1 MSDPIFAAIETY
13 RAAWT
18 ALEKGCERLDDE
30 STPETEAEFDRLNDA
45 AEEAACTL
53 ADTQPTSV
61 AGAVALLRH
70 AAEHEGKGGTFESL
84 EDEDDG
90 KMKPWSYFLHR
101 TLAAALEEM
110 KASA

>member
-45 AEEAACTL
+45 AEEGACTL

-61 AGAVALLRH
+61 VTGQPLIVLP
-70 AAEHEGKGGTFESL
+70 S
-84 EDEDDG
+84 
-90 KMKPWSYFLHR
+90 
-101 TLAAALEEM
+101 
-110 KASA
+110 